1 MRRILAWAALA
12 VWAGVGGSAAAE
24 PVGFIAV
31 ANGDV
36 SLREGGAWHAA
47 ARDGEVEIG
56 DAIRTGTGAS
66 AKVVLVD
73 DSLLQIDEESEIQ
86 IETWHVGDA
95 ATKETSI
102 VRQARGRLRTTVGDA
117 FGGSTRLEVHIPT
130 AAIGIK
136 GTDFETVQGTIWEVC
151 LLSGAIVVSNQFGQ
165 ASPGEKQCVY
175 AYGDKAPGDA
185 HPNPRTPLDV
195 PDGAPGGDP
204 VADSD
209 FEEKVSVQVG
219 AEPPGPGDP
228 VPPPD
233 NPWDGLSDQNR
244 EDELEPEYELPDPPE
259 PPVFEIEQ

>member
-1 MRRILAWAALA
+1 MRRILAWAAA
-12 VWAGVGGSAAAE
+12 AACIGGGAAAE

-36 SLREGGAWHAA
+36 SLREGGTWQAA
-47 ARDGEVEIG
+47 KRDGEVEIG

-66 AKVVLVD
+66 AKIVLVD
-73 DSLLQIDEESEIQ
+73 DSLLQIDEETEIQ

-117 FGGSTRLEVHIPT
+117 FGASTRVEVHIPT

-136 GTDFETVQGTIWEVC
+136 GTDFETVQGAIWEVC

-175 AYGDKAPGDA
+175 AYGDKAPGDP

-195 PDGAPGGDP
+195 QDGEPGGSD

-209 FEEKVSVQVG
+209 FEEKISVQVG
-219 AEPPGPGDP
+219 AEPPGGPAGP
-228 VPPPD
+228 LPPPD
-233 NPWDGLSDQNR
+233 NPWDGLSGENR
-244 EDELEPEYELPDPPE
+244 EDELEPEYELPAPPDPPI
-259 PPVFEIEQ
+259 FDIEQ